1 VKTLL
6 PALAC
11 LVAASLLPLPAAA
24 AEGDASFVTW
34 LPLVLA
40 VVVLIAVI
48 LAMAPWLKRQRRD
61 KDELA
66 LQLDLAEQAVER
78 APTPILR
85 LNAEL
90 RVVAANQ
97 SAQQAYAREQASP
110 VGAGLLDL
118 LPELAEH
125 PEIVAL
131 RAGGQERVTVPP
143 SANPPA
149 GEQQAEPPGQ
159 LVSLAAQ
166 GASRLYWFGTV
177 AAPPQEAPCPCEP
190 DSFAEE
196 SARRMKSEFIANINH
211 EVRTP
216 LNAII
221 GYTEMLANS
230 QLAAKEKRFVA
241 IIHKSSMALVSIF
254 NDIMEL
260 SKIDSDRLQIT
271 ATSVRLQSIVND
283 VDGLFKDLADE
294 KGIRFTCRVV
304 DRLPEYVRFD
314 GVRLKQILQ
323 NLVGNAVKFTSEGAV
338 SLTVDGTPSENKPEC
353 LNLRFVIDDTG
364 TGITEADQRKILD
377 LFHQTEEEATKHFGG
392 VGLGLT
398 LCSRLTMMMGGR
410 IELESK
416 EGVGSKF
423 ILLFDEVP
431 STEPIQPVQEAVP
444 AGRTAQGAQKKL
456 LVVDDVE
463 LIKDVFLDFF
473 QDSPYRVF
481 TADTGPEAL
490 AIARNERP
498 DLIFMDMNLA
508 GSNGREVTK
517 QLREESEIASIP
529 VVVMTGHI
537 LEEAD
542 YRPLFDA
549 FLQKPFRLE
558 ELQDVVDRFVHVTA
572 EPPPAPTTGESTTG
586 EEDQILTLLNNDAWN
601 DELEELRRQAAFS
614 GSLTDA
620 ALLGTSMR
628 QRGEAV
634 NQPILT
640 RLGEE
645 LLQHAQDPN
654 ILGVDR
660 LLAKL
665 SRMAQRSE
673 S

>member
-1 VKTLL
+1 MKTLL

-34 LPLVLA
+34 LPLLLA
-40 VVVLIAVI
+40 VVVLIATF
-48 LAMAPWLKRQRRD
+48 LALAPWLKRQRRD

-66 LQLDLAEQAVER
+66 LQLHLAEQAVEQ
-78 APTPILR
+78 APIPILR
-85 LNAEL
+85 LDADL

-97 SAQQAYAREQASP
+97 SARQAYAREQASP

-118 LPELAEH
+118 LPELAGH
-125 PEIVAL
+125 PDIAAL
-131 RAGGQERVTVPP
+131 RVSGQEQATV
-143 SANPPA
+143 SADASPPA
-149 GEQQAEPPGQ
+149 GEQHEAPGQ

-294 KGIRFTCRVV
+294 KGIRFTCRVA

-338 SLTVDGTPSENKPEC
+338 SLTVDGTPNANKPEC
-353 LNLRFVIDDTG
+353 LDLRFVIDDTG
-364 TGITEADQRKILD
+364 TGISEADQRKIRD

-410 IELESK
+410 IELESR

-431 STEPIQPVQEAVP
+431 ATEPIQVVPEAVP
-444 AGRTAQGAQKKL
+444 AGKPAQGAQKKL

-498 DLIFMDMNLA
+498 DLVFMDMNLS

-517 QLREESEIASIP
+517 QLREDSGTASIP

-537 LEEAD
+537 LEEGD

-558 ELQDVVDRFVHVTA
+558 ELQNVVDRFVRITA
-572 EPPPAPTTGESTTG
+572 EPQPAPAAAAGESVTV
-586 EEDQILTLLNNDAWN
+586 EEDQLLALLGDAWN
-601 DELEELRRQAAFS
+601 DELDELRRQAAFS
-614 GSLTDA
+614 GNLTDA
-620 ALLGTSMR
+620 ASLGTSMR

-665 SRMAQRSE
+665 SRMSQRSE

>member
-6 PALAC
+6 SALTC
-11 LVAASLLPLPAAA
+11 LVAATLSPLPAVA
-24 AEGDASFVTW
+24 AESEASFFAW
-34 LPLVLA
+34 LPLFLA
-40 VVVLIAVI
+40 AMVLIVAV
-48 LAMAPWLKRQRRD
+48 LVMRPWVKQLRRD
-61 KDELA
+61 KDELT
-66 LQLDLAEQAVER
+66 LQLLLAEQAVDL
-78 APTPILR
+78 APIPILQVD
-85 LNAEL
+85 ADL
-90 RVVAANQ
+90 RVAAANQ
-97 SAQQAYAREQASP
+97 IALQAYAREQASL

-118 LPELAEH
+118 FPQLAGH
-125 PEIVAL
+125 PDLTVL
-131 RAGGQERVTVPP
+131 RLAGQEQAALPDGAEAP
-143 SANPPA
+143 N
-149 GEQQAEPPGQ
+149 GEQQMDAPGR
-159 LVSLAAQ
+159 LVRLAAQ
-166 GASRLYWFGTV
+166 GDSRLYWFGTE
-177 AAPPQEAPCPCEP
+177 AAQPQTAPCICEP
-190 DSFAEE
+190 DAFAEE

-230 QLAAKEKRFVA
+230 QLEAKEKRFVA

-271 ATSVRLQSIVND
+271 TTSVRLQSIVND
-283 VDGLFKDLADE
+283 VDGLFKDLAEE
-294 KGIRFTCRVV
+294 KGIRFTCRVT

-314 GVRLKQILQ
+314 GVRLKQVLQ
-323 NLVGNAVKFTSEGAV
+323 NLVGNAVKFTSEGMV
-338 SLTVDGTPSENKPEC
+338 SLVVDGVPAKNKPKC
-353 LNLRFVIDDTG
+353 LNLSFVIEDTG
-364 TGITEADQRKILD
+364 CGISEADQRKIID
-377 LFHQTEEEATKHFGG
+377 LFRQTQEAATKHFGG
-392 VGLGLT
+392 IGLGLT

-416 EGVGSKF
+416 EGLGTKF
-423 ILLFDEVP
+423 TLLFDDVQA
-431 STEPIQPVQEAVP
+431 TEQIKVVQKAVP
-444 AGRTAQGAQKKL
+444 EGEPAQGVQKKL

-463 LIKDVFLDFF
+463 LIKDVFLDYF
-473 QDSPYRVF
+473 QDSPYRVL
-481 TADTGPEAL
+481 TADTGEEAMT
-490 AIARNERP
+490 IARSERP
-498 DLIFMDMNLA
+498 DLIFMDMNLS
-508 GSNGREVTK
+508 GTNGRDVTQ
-517 QLREESEIASIP
+517 QLREQSETASIP

-558 ELQDVVDRFVHVTA
+558 ALQEVVERFAHVTVA
-572 EPPPAPTTGESTTG
+572 QPGPAV
-586 EEDQILTLLNNDAWN
+586 EDSLVEDEQILALLNGDAWN
-601 DELEELRRQAAFS
+601 AELEELRQKAAFS

-620 ALLGTSMR
+620 ASLAACMR
-628 QRGEAV
+628 QRGLAV

-665 SRMAQRSE
+665 SRRANRSE
-673 S
+673 P